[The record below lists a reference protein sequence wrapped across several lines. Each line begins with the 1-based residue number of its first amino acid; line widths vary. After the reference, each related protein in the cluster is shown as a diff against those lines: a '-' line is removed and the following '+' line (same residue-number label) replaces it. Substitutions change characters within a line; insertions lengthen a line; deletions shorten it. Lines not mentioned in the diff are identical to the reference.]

1 MATQA
6 NQSASALQV
15 MGSGTARV
23 RLQSHRLLFDGVPE
37 NYEKWEV
44 KFLAHL
50 RLQGLKKVVTASDD
64 TAVNADQNEEVYA
77 ELVQVLD
84 DKSLTLIM
92 REAVDDGR
100 KAFKIL
106 REHYA
111 SNSTPRIITLY
122 TELTSL
128 SAGRDESMTEYTIRA
143 ETAAAALREAKET
156 VSDALLIAMVVKGL
170 PDEYKPFIAVATQK
184 EGQTFQN
191 FKATLRGYEETEKS
205 RSTAK
210 KDDSVLRVREG
221 ATSAPTSSGAAKGA
235 VSEVRRCHGCGSD
248 QHLIRFCPEKKKVW
262 CSYCKSSTHSDQK
275 CRKKNRHRVKQV
287 ITHDTSNQNDSS
299 DDHSFAFQ
307 AAEKDI
313 VLDPTYL
320 LIDTGA
326 TTHIVND
333 KNLFTSFDKSFDPKK
348 HFLELA
354 NGEKGNV
361 AEGKGDVKVKTFA
374 KGGKTVEITLH
385 NALFCPTYPQNIFS
399 VQAAT
404 EKGARAIFDEND
416 SKIVYKDGTIFELE
430 KKGKL
435 FYMKTFSCDCTDN
448 VCYTQDLQGWHETMG
463 HCNVDDIISLEKVSR
478 GMKVAER
485 GERMTCEVC
494 LQGKMIKQTS
504 KEERE
509 RSKKCM
515 EMVHTDLAGP
525 ISPPSREGHRYAIS
539 FTDDCTGVTFV
550 YFMRTKDESV
560 QMAER
565 FLADSAPY
573 GKVKCL
579 RSDKGT
585 EFTSH
590 AFTDFLIKH
599 KIKFETSAPHSPHQ
613 NGVAE
618 RNWRTLFEMAR
629 CMLIEAKLDKSLW
642 PYAVYTA
649 AYTRNRCFS
658 RRLKKTPFEALTG
671 KRPNLANMR
680 KFGSECYAYN
690 EDVRT
695 KLDVK
700 STKGI
705 FVGYDRNS
713 PAYLVYYPDSGKVKK
728 CRLIQCLTQNKNENV
743 DTNVDV
749 DIPCDVQVEG
759 YMPHFQNQRSQSHE
773 EENLVPQAPVINDR
787 PQRVRARP
795 AHFDDFETDF
805 NGQVGVDFC
814 YRVGVCPRSYTE
826 ALKSEKSVQWQEAMN
841 EEMRSLEE
849 NETFTLTSLPK
860 DRQVVGGK
868 WVYAIKENANGD
880 ETYKAR
886 YVAQGFSQK
895 EGTDY
900 HETFS
905 PTANMT
911 SIRTVMQIA
920 AQNDLILHQM
930 DVKTAYLNAPIDCE
944 IYMEQ
949 PDGFRKNGVNG
960 EKLVY
965 KLNKSLYGLKQSGR
979 MWNQLLHAHF
989 VDNGFTQ
996 CPTEHCVYTKETDQ
1010 GMILI
1015 LVWVD
1020 DLILGGKN
1028 ETVLNETKNMMH
1040 ERFKMKDLGK
1050 LSYFLGIEFEQGDG
1064 YVRMNQKKYIEKILE
1079 KYDMI
1084 DCKPRS
1090 TPSEQKPDK
1099 GGNQDPVDPRKY
1111 REIIGSLIYLMMAT
1125 RPDICWSVTKLSQHL
1140 SNPLESHWVAAKHV
1154 LRYLKGTADYYLCY
1168 TKHKDGLKLIG
1179 YSDADWASSDDR
1191 RSTSGYSFAMHEE
1204 GPLISWKSRKQPT
1217 IALSSCE
1224 AEYIALAAAV
1234 QESLY
1239 LSQLIIDLGVSSQN
1253 EPILI
1258 YEDNQ
1263 GTIALANNP
1272 VHRQRSKHIDIKY
1285 HFIRSYVKNGKVVL
1299 KYCPTHD
1306 MLADIMTKPATKV
1319 QLEKFKMLIFG

>member
-1 MATQA
+1 MASQNSTTQ
-6 NQSASALQV
+6 QV
-15 MGSGTARV
+15 MGPGTARV
-23 RLQSHRLLFDGVPE
+23 RLQSNRLLFDGVAE

-50 RLQGLKKVVTASDD
+50 RLQGLKKVVTASDGEAID
-64 TAVNADQNEEVYA
+64 ADQNEEVYS
-77 ELVQVLD
+77 ELVQILD

-92 REAVDDGR
+92 RDAADDGR
-100 KAFKIL
+100 KAIKIL
-106 REHYA
+106 RDHYA
-111 SNSTPRIITLY
+111 SSRTPRIITLY

-128 SAGRDESMTEYTIRA
+128 SAGRDENMTDYVIRA
-143 ETAAAALREAKET
+143 ETTAAALREAGET
-156 VSDALLIAMVVKGL
+156 ISDALLIAMVMKGL
-170 PDEYKPFIAVATQK
+170 SDDFKPFIAVATQREK
-184 EGQTFQN
+184 QTFQD
-191 FKATLRGYEETEKS
+191 FKTALRGYEETERS
-205 RSTAK
+205 RAK
-210 KDDSVLRVREG
+210 KDDSVLKVRDGG
-221 ATSAPTSSGAAKGA
+221 AAALPAAVAAKGA
-235 VSEVRRCHGCGSD
+235 VSEVRKCYGCGSD
-248 QHLIRFCPEKKKVW
+248 RHIARFCPDKKKVW
-262 CSYCKSSTHSDQK
+262 CSYCKSNTHTDQK
-275 CRKKNRHRVKQV
+275 CRKKNRHVVKQV
-287 ITHDTSNQNDSS
+287 AMYDHSDSN

-313 VLDPTYL
+313 VLDPTFL

-333 KNLFTSFDKSFDPKK
+333 KNLFTSFDPTFDPKK

-361 AEGKGDVKVKTFA
+361 AEGRGDVKIKTFA
-374 KGGKTVEITLH
+374 KGGKLVDITLH
-385 NALFCPTYPQNIFS
+385 DALYCPTYPQNIFS
-399 VQAAT
+399 VQSAT
-404 EKGARAIFDEND
+404 EKGAKAVFHDSD

-435 FYMKTFSCDCTDN
+435 FYMKTFLLHGDCTDN

-463 HCNVDDIISLEKVSR
+463 HCNMDDVIRLESVSR
-478 GMKVAER
+478 GMKVSER
-485 GERMTCEVC
+485 GERKTCEVC
-494 LQGKMIKQTS
+494 LQGKMIKQTN
-504 KEERE
+504 KEERT
-509 RSKKCM
+509 RSEKRM

-525 ISPPSREGHRYAIS
+525 ISPPSREGHRYVIS

-590 AFTDFLIKH
+590 AFTEFLIKH

-649 AYTRNRCFS
+649 AYTRNRCFN

-671 KRPNLANMR
+671 KKPNLANMR

-695 KLDVK
+695 KLDIK

-713 PAYLVYYPDSGKVKK
+713 PAYLVYYPDYGKVKK
-728 CRLIQCLTQNKNENV
+728 CRIIQCLTQNKNENV
-743 DTNVDV
+743 DENVDV
-749 DIPCDVQVEG
+749 DIPCDVQIQG
-759 YMPHFQNQRSQSHE
+759 CMPHFQNQGSHE
-773 EENLVPQAPVINDR
+773 EENVPQAQNER

-805 NGQVGVDFC
+805 NGQVSGVDYC
-814 YRVGVCPRSYTE
+814 YRVGVCPKTYTE
-826 ALKSEKSVQWQEAMN
+826 AIKSENSVKWQEAME
-841 EEMRSLEE
+841 EEMKSLNE
-849 NETFTLTSLPK
+849 NETFTLTNLPK
-860 DRQVVGGK
+860 DRKVVGGK
-868 WVYAIKENANGD
+868 WVYTIKETANGD

-886 YVAQGFSQK
+886 YVAKGFSQK

-949 PDGFRKNGVNG
+949 ADGFQKKGVNG

-989 VDNGFTQ
+989 IDNGFTQ
-996 CPTEHCVYTKETDQ
+996 CPTEHCLYTKETKE

-1020 DLILGGKN
+1020 DLIVGGKN
-1028 ETVLNETKNMMH
+1028 ENMLNETKKMMH
-1040 ERFKMKDLGK
+1040 ERFKMKDMGK

-1064 YVRMNQKKYIEKILE
+1064 YVKMNQKKYIEKILE

-1084 DCKPRS
+1084 DCKPRT
-1090 TPSEQKPDK
+1090 TPSEQKPDE

-1125 RPDICWSVTKLSQHL
+1125 RPDICWAVTKLSQHL
-1140 SNPLESHWVAAKHV
+1140 SNPLETHWVAAKHV
-1154 LRYLKGTADYYLCY
+1154 LRYLKGTAHYDLCY
-1168 TKHKDGLKLIG
+1168 TKHRDGLKLVG

-1239 LSQLIIDLGVSSQN
+1239 LSQLIIDLGVCSQS
-1253 EPILI
+1253 EPVLI
-1258 YEDNQ
+1258 FEDNQ

-1285 HFIRSYVKNGKVVL
+1285 HFIRSNVKEGKVVL

-1306 MLADIMTKPATKV
+1306 MLADIMTKPATKL
-1319 QLEKFKMLIFG
+1319 QLEKFKSLIFG

>member
-1 MATQA
+1 MAEGRAPTTNAQ
-6 NQSASALQV
+6 QV
-15 MGSGTARV
+15 MGPEQRTKV
-23 RLQSHRLLFDGVPE
+23 RFQSSRLLFDGVAE
-37 NYEKWEV
+37 NYERWEV

-50 RLQGLKKVVTASDD
+50 RLQGLKKVVTAGDD
-64 TAVNADQNEEVYA
+64 AEIDADQNEEVFA

-84 DKSLTLIM
+84 DKSLTLVM

-100 KAFKIL
+100 KAFKLL

-128 SAGRDESMTEYTIRA
+128 SAGRDESMTDYLIRA
-143 ETAAAALREAKET
+143 ETAAAALKEAKET
-156 VSDALLIAMVVKGL
+156 VSDALLIAMVLKGL
-170 PDEYKPFIAVATQK
+170 PDEYRPFIAVATQK
-184 EGQTFQN
+184 EGQTFQD
-191 FKATLRGYEETEKS
+191 FKSTLRGYEETEKS
-205 RSTAK
+205 RAK
-210 KDDSVLRVREG
+210 KDDRPDSVLKVRVGG
-221 ATSAPTSSGAAKGA
+221 AAAKGA
-235 VSEVRRCHGCGSD
+235 ASEVRKCYGCGSEKHIAKNCPDKQNKVGKWCTFCQSKTHND
-248 QHLIRFCPEKKKVW
+248 QN
-262 CSYCKSSTHSDQK
+262 
-275 CRKKNRHRVKQV
+275 CRKKNRHV
-287 ITHDTSNQNDSS
+287 IKAAADDQSDSS
-299 DDHSFAFQ
+299 DEHSFAFQ

-320 LIDTGA
+320 LVDTGA

-333 KNLFTSFDKSFDPKK
+333 KKLFASFDNTFSPKK
-348 HFLELA
+348 HFIELA

-361 AEGKGDVKVKTFA
+361 AEGKGDVKIKTFA
-374 KGGKTVEITLH
+374 KGGKLVEITLH
-385 NALFCPTYPQNIFS
+385 NALYCPTYPQNIFS
-399 VQAAT
+399 VQSAT
-404 EKGARAIFDEND
+404 EKGAKAIFNDCD
-416 SKIVYKDGTIFELE
+416 SKIVYKDGTVFELE
-430 KKGKL
+430 KKGRL
-435 FYMKTFSCDCTDN
+435 FYMKTFVTHDDCNDN

-463 HCNVDDIISLEKVSR
+463 HCNTDDIIRLEGASR
-478 GMKVAER
+478 GMKVSG
-485 GERMTCEVC
+485 GERKTCEVC
-494 LQGKMIKQTS
+494 LQGKMTRTTN
-504 KEERE
+504 KEERT
-509 RSKKCM
+509 RSEKPM

-525 ISPPSREGHRYAIS
+525 ISPPSREGHRYVIS
-539 FTDDCTGVTFV
+539 FTDDFSGVTFS
-550 YFMRTKDESV
+550 YFMNTKDESV

-590 AFTDFLIKH
+590 AFTEFLIKH

-649 AYTRNRCFS
+649 AYTRNRCFN

-671 KRPNLANMR
+671 KKPNLANMR

-700 STKGI
+700 CTKGI

-728 CRLIQCLTQNKNENV
+728 RRLIKCLTQNKIEMKS
-743 DTNVDV
+743 VDV
-749 DIPCDVQVEG
+749 DKNADLQCDDNVTVEECR
-759 YMPHFQNQRSQSHE
+759 PHVPHRSH
-773 EENLVPQAPVINDR
+773 EENLVPQAQDDQR
-787 PQRVRARP
+787 PQRNRKAP
-795 AHFDDFETDF
+795 AYLADYETEFDD
-805 NGQVGVDFC
+805 QVSGVDFC
-814 YRVGVCPRSYTE
+814 YKVGVCPRTYNE
-826 ALKSEKSVQWQEAMN
+826 AINSENADKWQEAMI

-849 NETFTLTSLPK
+849 NETFTLSNLPK

-868 WVYAIKENANGD
+868 WVYTMKESADGN

-886 YVAQGFSQK
+886 YVAKGFSQK
-895 EGTDY
+895 EGKDY

-949 PDGFRKNGVNG
+949 AKGFQKKGVNG

-979 MWNQLLHAHF
+979 MWNNLLHSHF
-989 VDNGFTQ
+989 IENDFTQ
-996 CPTEHCVYTKETDQ
+996 CPTEHCVYSKETNE

-1020 DLILGGKN
+1020 DLIVGGKN
-1028 ETVLNETKNMMH
+1028 ENMLNETKRMMH

-1064 YVRMNQKKYIEKILE
+1064 YVKMNQRKYIEKILE

-1090 TPSEQKPDK
+1090 TPSEQKPDE
-1099 GGNQDPVDPRKY
+1099 GGNTNPVDPRKY

-1140 SNPLESHWVAAKHV
+1140 SNPLETHWVAAKHV
-1154 LRYLKGTADYYLCY
+1154 LRYLKATAHYDLCY
-1168 TKHKDGLKLIG
+1168 TKHEDGLRLVG
-1179 YSDADWASSDDR
+1179 YSDADWASSNDR
-1191 RSTSGYSFAMHEE
+1191 RSTSGYSFALHEQ

-1217 IALSSCE
+1217 VALSSCE
-1224 AEYIALAAAV
+1224 AEYIALAGAV

-1239 LSQLIIDLGVSSQN
+1239 LSQLIIDLGVCCQTDSV
-1253 EPILI
+1253 II

-1272 VHRQRSKHIDIKY
+1272 VQRQRSKHIDIKY
-1285 HFIRSYVKNGKVVL
+1285 HFIRSNVKDGKVVL
-1299 KYCPTHD
+1299 KYCPTTD
-1306 MLADIMTKPATKV
+1306 MMADLMTKPATKM
-1319 QLEKFKMLIFG
+1319 QLEKFKPLMFG